1 MMKKTFLLALLV
13 LLAFAFSSVA
23 VAQEMK
29 KEEMKKMEG
38 KKEGMVLKYAEC
50 DPACGFMV
58 RSHDEAEIMS
68 VIKEHAKKA
77 HNMDMTDAQIK
88 GMMKTEK
95 MGKKKAEKAEKM
107 EKKM

>member
-1 MMKKTFLLALLV
+1 MMKKTFLPALLI
-13 LLAFAFSSVA
+13 LLAFAFSSMA
-23 VAQEMK
+23 LAQETK
-29 KEEMKKMEG
+29 KAEG
-38 KKEGMVLKYAEC
+38 KKEEKVLKSAEC